1 MWTKLHDPSRCI
13 CNLYGLI
20 QSILMDWSE
29 IYLDIFIP
37 QFALK
42 KYLPVAFKESMSSLN
57 QFSPLFSGKWY
68 TRTICLIHSS
78 KQIASICLQYP
89 KKKEF

>member
-1 MWTKLHDPSRCI
+1 
-13 CNLYGLI
+13 
-20 QSILMDWSE
+20 MDWSE

-42 KYLPVAFKESMSSLN
+42 KYNNDLPVAFKESISSLN
-57 QFSPLFSGKWY
+57 QFSSLFSGKWY

-89 KKKEF
+89 KEKEF